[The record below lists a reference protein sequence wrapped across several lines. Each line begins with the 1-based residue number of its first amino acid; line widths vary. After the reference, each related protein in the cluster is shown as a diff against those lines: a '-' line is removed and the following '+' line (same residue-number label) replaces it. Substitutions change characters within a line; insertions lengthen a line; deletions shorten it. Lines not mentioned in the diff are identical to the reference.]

1 MAKSCSRSAH
11 LAWFAARPGAPARAM
26 RSGGSVVLRWSPAR
40 EQEGAAVPAETTT
53 GYAPVN
59 GLHMYWE
66 SRGED
71 GVPLIV
77 THGGYGLT
85 SMFGEL
91 LDQLA
96 GDRRVIAIELQGH
109 GHTAD
114 INREFR
120 YEHFG
125 DDIAALIEHLGLG
138 RADLLGYSLGGNSS
152 LRCAIQHPDLVRK
165 LALVSIPYRR
175 ADWYPEVLAG
185 MDEMSSA
192 GFEQLRHA
200 PMYPAYRAV
209 APDPEAFPALMD
221 KTGELLRRDYD
232 WSKEISQLPMPV
244 LLVCGDSDSIS
255 PVHAAGFYSLL
266 GGGQRDSGW
275 DGTLPT
281 QSRLAIL
288 PGRTHYDIFAAPELG
303 AIVTGFLA

>member
-1 MAKSCSRSAH
+1 MP
-11 LAWFAARPGAPARAM
+11 AA
-26 RSGGSVVLRWSPAR
+26 
-40 EQEGAAVPAETTT
+40 TTT

-66 SRGED
+66 SRGEG

-114 INREFR
+114 INLEFR

-125 DDIAALIEHLGLG
+125 DDIAALIRHLGLG
-138 RADLLGYSLGGNSS
+138 RADLLGYSRAPLKP
-152 LRCAIQHPDLVRK
+152 CAARS
-165 LALVSIPYRR
+165 SIPYSWREIRR
-175 ADWYPEVLAG
+175 RIHPVPAGPDRYPEVLAG

-221 KTGELLRRDYD
+221 KTGELLRQDYD

-244 LLVCGDSDSIS
+244 LLVCGDSRQHFARARGRVLL
-255 PVHAAGFYSLL
+255 PAWRRPARRRLGRHAAHGVPAGHPARPDPLRHL
-266 GGGQRDSGW
+266 R
-275 DGTLPT
+275 GT
-281 QSRLAIL
+281 
-288 PGRTHYDIFAAPELG
+288 ELG